1 MQYTTKWMKTP
12 LTMLLG
18 TLFSMPSLAEDTS
31 VLDSCGPESTHNDV
45 ETSYFVCKL
54 SGSVYLSYD
63 TNIYDKDD
71 YRAVRNF
78 SWGGNL
84 SYSLSSDIKAYLS
97 AGGYRALEDEVGTYA
112 TDSVLGL
119 QYSNLYRFGA
129 TGKIGVAG
137 QLTIPTSEASRKD
150 KLQTAVR
157 LELPVSF
164 SVLDVDFSISPRLRK
179 NFHEYKTM
187 GGRSLTE
194 WTYSLFSVAE
204 KSWESFSLG
213 VTALG
218 GNTISYQGTR
228 RSSWQYEGALYGS
241 YKFDDNWSLLLA
253 ASSTGF
259 YQDAERG
266 TLGDIDLLD
275 QEKTSY
281 IATVTYSF

>member
-71 YRAVRNF
+71 HRSVRNF
-78 SWGGNL
+78 SWGGDL
-84 SYSLSSDIKAYLS
+84 SYSFSRDIKAYFS

-119 QYSNLYRFGA
+119 QHVNLYSCGD
-129 TGKIGVAG
+129 TGKVGIAG
-137 QLTIPTSEASRKD
+137 QFTIPTSEDSRNDELK
-150 KLQTAVR
+150 TAFR
-157 LELPVSF
+157 LEVPISF
-164 SVLDVDFSISPRLRK
+164 SIWSIDFSISPRVRK

-194 WTYSLFSVAE
+194 WSYSVFTLAE
-204 KSWESFSLG
+204 KSWEPFSLG

-228 RSSWQYEGALYGS
+228 RSSWKYESALYGA
-241 YKFDDNWSLLLA
+241 YKFDDDWSLLLA
-253 ASSTGF
+253 VSSTGF

-266 TLGDIDLLD
+266 TLGNIDLLN

-281 IATVTYSF
+281 IAEVAYSF

>member
-1 MQYTTKWMKTP
+1 MQHTTKWMMTP
-12 LTMLLG
+12 LAMLLG
-18 TLFSMPSLAEDTS
+18 TLFSMPSFAEETS
-31 VLDSCGPESTHNDV
+31 VFDSSGPESTLNEGD
-45 ETSYFVCKL
+45 TSCIVCKL
-54 SGSVYLSYD
+54 SGAVYLSYD

-281 IATVTYSF
+281 IVTVTYSF